1 MFPDK
6 KLSKCELHDF
16 FTAPYEN
23 ETERVVFE
31 DLTGFIEKRFQVK
44 VKKIAIIDLGQTKR
58 LEVYLYHREDWLRL
72 EPNGIFTG
80 EISQRNCDIIS
91 EAAKEII
98 MRNKALKY
106 FSPLKRI
113 FAVLHCFEDIE
124 RQYIAQNI
132 FLDDGDIAEIQEL
145 MVGGDIVRVCTP
157 SPYCFLL
164 LFFKTKDGADAFVG
178 SPKEAAFQK
187 MIYQKAKK
195 LDHFDLINDI
205 DKDFWYK
212 LVLSEDFR
220 PHYNLQDYNY
230 L

>member
-1 MFPDK
+1 MFPNK
-6 KLSKCELHDF
+6 QLSEHELHDYF
-16 FTAPYEN
+16 FKPYEN
-23 ETERVVFE
+23 EIERIVFDE
-31 DLTGFIEKRFQVK
+31 LSSFIEKYFHVK
-44 VKKIAIIDLGQTKR
+44 VKKIAVSDLGSLKR
-58 LEVYLYHREDWLRL
+58 LEVYLYSYDDWLKL
-72 EPNGIFTG
+72 EPHGIFTG

-98 MRNKALKY
+98 IRNKALKH

-124 RQYIAQNI
+124 RQYIAKNI
-132 FLDDGDIAEIQEL
+132 FLNDGDIAELQKL
-145 MVGGDIVRVCTP
+145 MVGGDIVRACAP
-157 SPYCFLL
+157 PPHSCLL
-164 LFFKTKDGADAFVG
+164 LFFKNKDGADAFVG
-178 SPKEAAFQK
+178 SQKEAALQK

-205 DKDFWYK
+205 NKDFWYK

-220 PHYNLQDYNY
+220 PHYNLQDYDY